1 LLRRRLPDN
10 LLDVKRAS
18 APPRDEQGELGLQVL
33 KRCVLLLC
41 QCCPGGFRRVGWTA
55 LILVLVLA
63 AGAAEA
69 VSSDLEVRLDRLLA
83 REPLASASVG
93 IYVERE
99 SDGQV
104 VYTRGAD
111 RLLIPASNQKILTG
125 LATLERF
132 GPAHRF
138 STRIWAPE
146 EIDSEGLVSELIV
159 EGGGD
164 PAMNSEDWW
173 RLAADL
179 RRAGLR
185 GVEGDIRVDDTLFDG
200 PGWHPSWG
208 SVTAR
213 AYHAPV
219 GALTANYGTFF
230 VSIWPQATPG
240 SSVLVD
246 IDPPVEYL
254 RLRNQAKT
262 GSAKTRPKLIVD
274 RVAGRRSGGGGPA
287 EEVVRVTGVARQG
300 DSVDRFP
307 RSVID
312 PGLYAGSVLVYQ
324 LRANGIAVDG
334 EVRRAPRDG
343 QDYQLILDRPGRAVA
358 EAVALCLKYSNN
370 SIAEVLV
377 KNLGAWEG
385 VLPGEAP
392 TRQGDWVSGIRAM
405 RRELTRHGV
414 DLGKAT
420 LVDGSGLSL
429 QNRVTARMLA
439 RALRVGRE
447 SFRSGPEFVAALP
460 IAETDGTL
468 EKRLRD
474 RRGRIRAKTGLLS
487 DAAVTALSGYA
498 ERADG
503 EVLIFSIIVNGHS
516 GGSAAAM
523 DAVDRVAGALLDAP
537 LSRGRTK
544 HSPAKPE

>member
-1 LLRRRLPDN
+1 M
-10 LLDVKRAS
+10 
-18 APPRDEQGELGLQVL
+18 L
-33 KRCVLLLC
+33 KRFVLLLGDGC
-41 QCCPGGFRRVGWTA
+41 LCGLGRSGRTALAIGLA
-55 LILVLVLA
+55 LILGAV
-63 AGAAEA
+63 GAANA
-69 VSSDLEVRLDRLLA
+69 ASPDLEARLDRILA
-83 REPLASASVG
+83 RKPLARASVG
-93 IYVERE
+93 IYVERQ
-99 SDGQV
+99 SDGRV
-104 VYTRGAD
+104 VYARGGD
-111 RLLIPASNQKILTG
+111 RLLIPASNQKILTA

-138 STRIWAPE
+138 STRIWAPKA
-146 EIDSEGLVSELIV
+146 IDDEGIVSGLLV

-185 GVEGDIRVDDTLFDG
+185 GVHGDLRVDDSLFDG

-230 VSIWPQATPG
+230 VSVWPQMTPG

-246 IDPPVEYL
+246 IDPPVAYL

-262 GSAKTRPKLIVD
+262 GSKKTRPKLTVD
-274 RVAGRRSGGGGPA
+274 RVAGRQSEGPA
-287 EEVVRVTGVARQG
+287 EEVVRVTGVARPG

-307 RSVID
+307 RSVLD
-312 PGLYAGSVLVYQ
+312 PGLYAGSVLAYQ
-324 LRANGIAVDG
+324 LRANGIDVDG
-334 EVRRAPRDG
+334 EVRRAPRG
-343 QDYQLILDRPGRAVA
+343 EEDYQLILDRPGRAVA

-370 SIAEVLV
+370 SIAEILV
-377 KNLGAWEG
+377 KNLAAWEG
-385 VLPGEAP
+385 ASTGREPA
-392 TRQGDWVSGIRAM
+392 RQGDWVSGIRAL
-405 RRELTRHGV
+405 RGELAKRGV
-414 DLGKAT
+414 DLDKAT

-429 QNRVTARMLA
+429 QNRVTAQMLV

-447 SFRSGPEFVAALP
+447 SFRSGPEFVASLP

-468 EKRLRD
+468 EKRLRG
-474 RRGRIRAKTGLLS
+474 RSGRIRAKTGLLS
-487 DAAVTALSGYA
+487 DASVTALSGYA

-503 EVLIFSIIVNGHS
+503 EVLIFSILVNGHS
-516 GGSAAAM
+516 GGSGAAM
-523 DAVDRVAGALLDAP
+523 DAVDRLAETLLDAP
-537 LSRGRTK
+537 LPPQLERSE
-544 HSPAKPE
+544 SAPAMPN